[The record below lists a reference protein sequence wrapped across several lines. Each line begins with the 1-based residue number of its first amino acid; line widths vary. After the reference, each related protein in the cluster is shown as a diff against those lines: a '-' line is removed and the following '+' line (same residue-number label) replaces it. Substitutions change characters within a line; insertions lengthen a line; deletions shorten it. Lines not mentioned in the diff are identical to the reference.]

1 MNYQHFVTVF
11 LFVGSVLLWHYYYSL
26 IYFHLYC
33 SFIWLLVIF
42 WTHYFWMKHAY
53 VRTKNHKHRQ
63 QFSFSSL
70 VRLNEFSYHTIPF
83 EWIIA
88 LNRIDRWSK
97 NGKKMRRE
105 TVRHKFVKSTSRSI
119 CDYHLFRERER
130 ARHNSNTEPIIL
142 ALPLRH
148 STRNTHQLLNR
159 F

>member
-1 MNYQHFVTVF
+1 MLAYVARNICQKMNYQHFVTVF
-11 LFVGSVLLWHYYYSL
+11 FGSVLLWHYYYSL

-97 NGKKMRRE
+97 NGKKWGEKR
-105 TVRHKFVKSTSRSI
+105 FVIS
-119 CDYHLFRERER
+119 
-130 ARHNSNTEPIIL
+130 
-142 ALPLRH
+142 
-148 STRNTHQLLNR
+148 LLNPHQDR
-159 F
+159 YVIIICFENESAHAIIQIRSR